1 MESVFELEKKILKAQ
16 TPEEIDDITSDMNIL
31 QLRSVIKLLVDR
43 MTPTNV
49 KINRILNNK

>member
-1 MESVFELEKKILKAQ
+1 MKSVFELEKEILKAQ
-16 TPEEIDDITSDMNIL
+16 TLEEVDDITSEMNTS

-49 KINRILNNK
+49 KINRIHNS